1 VWYSFTAF
9 GANAT
14 SARSRGVAAAESAG
28 ALSTQAPACPWP
40 FSLGACSV
48 SSRHYFYLLSSYFLD
63 DNVFSSVDEMKSI
76 ISKETNFM
84 PLLQEVFFYVNHPM
98 TIYYNK
104 LYLNFNVK
112 IA

>member
-1 VWYSFTAF
+1 MWYFFTAF

-14 SARSRGVAAAESAG
+14 SARSRGVAAAEAAG

-40 FSLGACSV
+40 FPLGTCSV
-48 SSRHYFYLLSSYFLD
+48 SSRHYFHLLFSSLLD
-63 DNVFSSVDEMKSI
+63 DNVFSPVDEMKTI
-76 ISKETNFM
+76 ILEETNFM

-104 LYLNFNVK
+104 LYLNYNIK